1 MASND
6 LRSSS
11 SGSHL
16 AHAPSN
22 RGRVAIFIDGNNLFH
37 AARSAGVEI
46 DYAKLLA
53 YLRGEDPLLRAFFYT
68 GVDQQAERQQGFLL
82 WMRRNGYRVVQK
94 ELKTFPDGTKKA
106 NLDVEIAVDM
116 LSLADKYDTAIL
128 VSGDEDFTYALNVIA
143 YKGVRV
149 EVAGFRANTSPRL
162 IDVADRFHELDGIV
176 TDISKSP
183 SKRDSQQTEVLRPS
197 GEWPLPSERPAVKL
211 ELGEVAVPPA
221 ETGSVE
227 ILDEQPSQP
236 PVPGGTGELVGKPSQ
251 PTETAPP
258 EAMPPET
265 LPEVVEP
272 PPVTVDNIVVGALQ
286 SGEHPVVMAD
296 EAWAAS
302 ELPTEMIPSPA
313 LEPSAFT
320 PSTELPET
328 DASESGTEGDMP
340 GGGVPGAGQSPE
352 VGHR

>member
-128 VSGDEDFTYALNVIA
+128 VSGDEDFTYAL
-143 YKGVRV
+143 K
-149 EVAGFRANTSPRL
+149 
-162 IDVADRFHELDGIV
+162 
-176 TDISKSP
+176 
-183 SKRDSQQTEVLRPS
+183 
-197 GEWPLPSERPAVKL
+197 
-211 ELGEVAVPPA
+211 
-221 ETGSVE
+221 
-227 ILDEQPSQP
+227 
-236 PVPGGTGELVGKPSQ
+236 
-251 PTETAPP
+251 
-258 EAMPPET
+258 
-265 LPEVVEP
+265 
-272 PPVTVDNIVVGALQ
+272 
-286 SGEHPVVMAD
+286 
-296 EAWAAS
+296 
-302 ELPTEMIPSPA
+302 
-313 LEPSAFT
+313 
-320 PSTELPET
+320 
-328 DASESGTEGDMP
+328 
-340 GGGVPGAGQSPE
+340 
-352 VGHR
+352 

>member
-1 MASND
+1 M
-6 LRSSS
+6 
-11 SGSHL
+11 
-16 AHAPSN
+16 
-22 RGRVAIFIDGNNLFH
+22 
-37 AARSAGVEI
+37 EI

-176 TDISKSP
+176 ADISKSP

-197 GEWPLPSERPAVKL
+197 GEWPLPSERPAGKP
-211 ELGEVAVPPA
+211 ELGEVAAPSA
-221 ETGSVE
+221 GTGSVE

-236 PVPGGTGELVGKPSQ
+236 PIPSGTGELVGTPSHLTDTTPQ
-251 PTETAPP
+251 EASPP
-258 EAMPPET
+258 EMPVPEMPSEEAE
-265 LPEVVEP
+265 LRS
-272 PPVTVDNIVVGALQ
+272 VTEDNIVVGTLQ
-286 SGEHPVVMAD
+286 SGEHPILLAD
-296 EAWAAS
+296 EPWKAS
-302 ELPTEMIPSPA
+302 ETPAEASAPELGIGDDMASGSLPA
-313 LEPSAFT
+313 AK
-320 PSTELPET
+320 
-328 DASESGTEGDMP
+328 
-340 GGGVPGAGQSPE
+340 QSPE
-352 VGHR
+352 VRQR